1 MELWIER
8 STDIM
13 AQSRILRQSSEPP
26 AAIPANG
33 NDGHLPQDAFAPAE
47 PAAPEQDLE
56 DALGEEPTVSA
67 PRAPAEF
74 DLDDALGDENALKHD
89 MVADV
94 VPPPEVREPHKR
106 EYLTVHPTYARV
118 ATVVEYALPGT
129 MERGYYLATGRM
141 KACIEEEDLRVVRLV
156 LCQSLQ
162 TRAWFIWPVK
172 LDRDGKEN
180 AWNRSTERFVNDAKT
195 RWARRVNRKTEYG
208 TRFSPGDHDPPT
220 WPTQTWKEILKE
232 AFTGRVIDSREHPV
246 FLALEGRV

>member
-1 MELWIER
+1 
-8 STDIM
+8 M
-13 AQSRILRQSSEPP
+13 AQSRTPRQSYELP
-26 AAIPANG
+26 AAVPENG
-33 NDGHLPQDAFAPAE
+33 SDGPLPRDALVTPE
-47 PAAPEQDLE
+47 PAAPEPDLE
-56 DALGEEPTVSA
+56 DALGEEPTGSA
-67 PRAPAEF
+67 PQAAEEF

-94 VPPPEVREPHKR
+94 VPPPEVREPRKR
-106 EYLTVHPTYARV
+106 EYLMVHPTYARV

-141 KACIEEEDLRVVRLV
+141 KALIEEEDLRVVRLV

-180 AWNRSTERFVNDAKT
+180 AWNRSTERFVTDAKT
-195 RWARRVNRKTEYG
+195 RWARRVNRKTGYG
-208 TRFSPGDHDPPT
+208 TKFAPGDHDPPT
-220 WPTQTWKEILKE
+220 WPTQTWKEILQE

>member
-1 MELWIER
+1 V
-8 STDIM
+8 
-13 AQSRILRQSSEPP
+13 
-26 AAIPANG
+26 NG
-33 NDGHLPQDAFAPAE
+33 NDGHLPQDSSATAE
-47 PAAPEQDLE
+47 AAAPEQDLE

-67 PRAPAEF
+67 TRASEDF

-94 VPPPEVREPHKR
+94 VQPPEVREPRKR
-106 EYLTVHPTYARV
+106 EYLMVHPTYARV

-141 KACIEEEDLRVVRLV
+141 KASIEEEDLKVVRLV

-172 LDRDGKEN
+172 IDRDGKEN
-180 AWNRSTERFVNDAKT
+180 AWNRSSERFVTNVKT
-195 RWARRVNRKTEYG
+195 RWGRRVNRKTEYG
-208 TRFSPGDHDPPT
+208 TKFAPGDHDPPT
-220 WPTQTWKEILKE
+220 WPTQTWKEILQE

>member
-1 MELWIER
+1 
-8 STDIM
+8 M
-13 AQSRILRQSSEPP
+13 AQRRTPRQSSELP
-26 AAIPANG
+26 ASVPVNG
-33 NDGHLPQDAFAPAE
+33 NDGQIPQDAFAAAE

-56 DALGEEPTVSA
+56 DALGEEPTVST

-94 VPPPEVREPHKR
+94 VPPPEVREPRKR
-106 EYLTVHPTYARV
+106 EYLRVHPTYARV

-141 KACIEEEDLRVVRLV
+141 KASIEEEDLRVVRLV

-162 TRAWFIWPVK
+162 TRAWFIWPMK

-180 AWNRSTERFVNDAKT
+180 AWNRSTERFVTDAKT

-208 TRFSPGDHDPPT
+208 TKFAPGELDAPT
-220 WPTQTWKEILKE
+220 WPPQSWKEILRE
-232 AFTGRVIDSREHPV
+232 AFAGRVIDSREHPV

>member
-1 MELWIER
+1 
-8 STDIM
+8 M
-13 AQSRILRQSSEPP
+13 AQSRTPRQSSELP
-26 AAIPANG
+26 AAVPVNG
-33 NDGHLPQDAFAPAE
+33 NDGQLPRDAFATAE
-47 PAAPEQDLE
+47 TAAPEQDLE
-56 DALGEEPTVSA
+56 DALGEEPTGST
-67 PRAPAEF
+67 PRAPEEF

-94 VPPPEVREPHKR
+94 VQPPEVREPRKR
-106 EYLTVHPTYARV
+106 EYLMVHPTYSRV

-141 KACIEEEDLRVVRLV
+141 KALIEEEDLRVVRLV

-180 AWNRSTERFVNDAKT
+180 AWNRSTERFVTDAKT

-208 TRFSPGDHDPPT
+208 TKFAPGDHDPPT
-220 WPTQTWKEILKE
+220 WPKQTWKEILQE

>member
-1 MELWIER
+1 
-8 STDIM
+8 M
-13 AQSRILRQSSEPP
+13 AQRRTLRQSDEPP
-26 AAIPANG
+26 AAVPENG
-33 NDGHLPQDAFAPAE
+33 RDGPLPRDALATAE
-47 PAAPEQDLE
+47 TAAPESDLE
-56 DALGEEPTVSA
+56 DALGEEPTGSA
-67 PRAPAEF
+67 PRAPEAF

-94 VPPPEVREPHKR
+94 VPPPKVREPRKR
-106 EYLTVHPTYARV
+106 EYLRVHPTYARV

-172 LDRDGKEN
+172 LDRNGKEN
-180 AWNRSTERFVNDAKT
+180 AWNRSTERFVNEAKT
-195 RWARRVNRKTEYG
+195 RWARRVNRKTGYG
-208 TRFSPGDHDPPT
+208 TKFAPGDHDPPT
-220 WPTQTWKEILKE
+220 WPPQPWREILQE
-232 AFTGRVIDSREHPV
+232 AIRGRVIDSREHPV

>member
-1 MELWIER
+1 MPQR
-8 STDIM
+8 RTP
-13 AQSRILRQSSEPP
+13 RQSSEPP
-26 AAIPANG
+26 AAVAVNG
-33 NDGHLPQDAFAPAE
+33 TGGQLPRDALATAE
-47 PAAPEQDLE
+47 PAPPEPDLE
-56 DALGEEPTVSA
+56 DALGEEPTGSA

-89 MVADV
+89 MIADV
-94 VPPPEVREPHKR
+94 VQPPEVREPRKR
-106 EYLTVHPTYARV
+106 EFIMVHPTHARV

-141 KACIEEEDLRVVRLV
+141 KAFIEEEDLKVVRLV

-162 TRAWFIWPVK
+162 TRVRFIWPVK

-208 TRFSPGDHDPPT
+208 TKFAPGDHDPPT
-220 WPTQTWKEILKE
+220 WPPQTWKEILQE